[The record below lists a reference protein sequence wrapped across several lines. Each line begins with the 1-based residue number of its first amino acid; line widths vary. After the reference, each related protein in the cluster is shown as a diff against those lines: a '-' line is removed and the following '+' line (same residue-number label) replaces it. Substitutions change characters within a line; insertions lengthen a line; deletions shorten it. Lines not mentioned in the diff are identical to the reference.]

1 MAFER
6 PPDSRARLRWTA
18 RPLVWVAGRH
28 SGGDRVPPRDFV
40 FAALKMA
47 LDDHDPWAR
56 SALALY
62 ARSARATPAL
72 CEGLG
77 AFEIAREISGC
88 RR

>member
-6 PPDSRARLRWTA
+6 PPDGAHIRWRA
-18 RPLVWVAGRH
+18 RPLVWVAARH
-28 SGGDRVPPRDFV
+28 QDDRGVPPRDFV

-47 LDDHDPWAR
+47 LEDDDPWAR

-62 ARSARATPAL
+62 ARATRAL
-72 CEGLG
+72 CEALG
-77 AFEIAREISGC
+77 AFKVADASSGC

>member
-6 PPDSRARLRWTA
+6 PPDGAHVRWTA
-18 RPLVWVAGRH
+18 RPLVWVAARH
-28 SGGDRVPPRDFV
+28 QDDTGVPPRDFV

-62 ARSARATPAL
+62 ARAARSTRAL
-72 CEGLG
+72 CEVL
-77 AFEIAREISGC
+77 ATFKVPRESSGC
-88 RR
+88 GR